1 MNRRLSKSVVFALI
15 LLSAAASLAWCVR
28 PAVAGQIG
36 RRFASYIRVQRDSRG
51 KPTALETAIVRFVPQ
66 GNDHPGL
73 EVDLVSA
80 IHIADKKYYEALNK
94 RFADCDVVLYELVAP
109 EGTQIPKG
117 GGDRDRNALSSMQN
131 SLTDLLDLQYQLAG
145 VDYSRK
151 NFVHADL
158 SPEQFAKSME
168 DKGESVWSILMRLMA
183 ASMAQQAG
191 KSQHQQRFRHHDGP
205 LLDRD
210 RPLKL
215 KRIFAE
221 QFADVDNF
229 MAAFNGPEGS
239 TLITERN
246 KVALKELK
254 TSNRGRPKKNRHFLR
269 RRTHAR
275 HARAPDRRFPPQAG
289 RHRVAGSLEPARQ
302 EKIVRRSSLLIFS
315 FSPLLP
321 AAWRPTACLFL
332 YTSAIL
338 LHTRPRFDDG
348 SN

>member
-1 MNRRLSKSVVFALI
+1 MGPQ
-15 LLSAAASLAWCVR
+15 SLAKSADDS
-28 PAVAGQIG
+28 P
-36 RRFASYIRVQRDSRG
+36 SYIRVQRDSRG
-51 KPTALETAIVRFVPQ
+51 AATALEVAIVRFVPQ

-73 EVDLVSA
+73 EVDLVGA
-80 IHIADKKYYEALNK
+80 IHLADKKYYEALNK

-117 GGDRDRNALSSMQN
+117 GGDRDRSVLSSLQN

-168 DKGESVWSILMRLMA
+168 DKGESVWSILTRLMA
-183 ASMAQQAG
+183 ASMAQQAANPNTN
-191 KSQHQQRFRHHDGP
+191 SDFDIMMAIFSP
-205 LLDRD
+205 D

-254 TSNRGRPKKNRHFLR
+254 HQI
-269 RRTHAR
+269 A
-275 HARAPDRRFPPQAG
+275 AG
-289 RHRVAGSLEPARQ
+289 RKKIAIFYGGGHMPDMQERLIADFHLKPAGTVWLE
-302 EKIVRRSSLLIFS
+302 
-315 FSPLLP
+315 
-321 AAWRPTACLFL
+321 AWNLR
-332 YTSAIL
+332 
-338 LHTRPRFDDG
+338 
-348 SN
+348 NKKK